1 MSTGFV
7 RYRTVR
13 TSSPLEG
20 SFQTYSRN
28 ISACSRASGPLAL
41 TIRTFLFDLAWTINA
56 AVEAHLMVDSGHH
69 QPWLVDATMSILSG
83 YLGEDELP
91 KRFAEWRP
99 IDMSRKPIS
108 FRGYDFGMEAH
119 RAQARRHKVS
129 LSTLQEEEDIRKVL
143 QFPDLVLKKNWAA
156 ILEKTG
162 IRTNEKYLEK
172 LKKRV
177 LERALTDSALE
188 GVQEL
193 RASMEGIE
201 GTANPT
207 ELTRTMGFA
216 PQGDALTM
224 AEQLAAGDAAQV
236 GVGGDAAMAE
246 QLAAGDEAQD
256 GVGGDA
262 AMAEQLAANDAA
274 QDAAQDAEE
283 QTPEAMELSSHNAK
297 RLQRNKRR
305 RERRADGKNLP
316 VRSYVRL
323 TPTPDESEEAK
334 ARRRKD
340 RRNALAR
347 LKRKKR
353 KQG

>member
-91 KRFAEWRP
+91 TRFAKWRP
-99 IDMSRKPIS
+99 IDMSRKPVS

-119 RAQARRHKVS
+119 RAQARCHKVS

-156 ILEKTG
+156 ILERTG

-188 GVQEL
+188 GVQDL
-193 RASMEGIE
+193 RASMNGIE
-201 GTANPT
+201 GTANAAG
-207 ELTRTMGFA
+207 LTRTVGFA
-216 PQGDALTM
+216 LQGGALTM
-224 AEQLAAGDAAQV
+224 AEQLAAGDAAQD
-236 GVGGDAAMAE
+236 GAGGDAAMAE
-246 QLAAGDEAQD
+246 QLAAD
-256 GVGGDA
+256 
-262 AMAEQLAANDAA
+262 DAA

-283 QTPEAMELSSHNAK
+283 QTPEVMELSSQHAK
-297 RLQRNKRR
+297 RLRRNELRR
-305 RERRADGKNLP
+305 IRRAKRKGDTVRP
-316 VRSYVRL
+316 YVRSA
-323 TPTPDESEEAK
+323 PTPDESEEAK
-334 ARRRKD
+334 ARRRNE
-340 RRNALAR
+340 RRNELAR
-347 LKRKKR
+347 MRWKKR

>member
-224 AEQLAAGDAAQV
+224 AEQLAANDA
-236 GVGGDAAMAE
+236 
-246 QLAAGDEAQD
+246 AQD

>member
-1 MSTGFV
+1 
-7 RYRTVR
+7 
-13 TSSPLEG
+13 
-20 SFQTYSRN
+20 
-28 ISACSRASGPLAL
+28 
-41 TIRTFLFDLAWTINA
+41 LAWTINA

-91 KRFAEWRP
+91 TRFAEWRP

-119 RAQARRHKVS
+119 RAQARRHKVC

-143 QFPDLVLKKNWAA
+143 QFPDLVLKNNWAA

-188 GVQEL
+188 GVQDL
-193 RASMEGIE
+193 RASMKGIE
-201 GTANPT
+201 GTANAA
-207 ELTRTMGFA
+207 ELTRTVGFA
-216 PQGDALTM
+216 LQGDALTM
-224 AEQLAAGDAAQV
+224 AEQLAAGDAAQD
-236 GVGGDAAMAE
+236 GAGGDAAMAE
-246 QLAAGDEAQD
+246 QLAAD
-256 GVGGDA
+256 
-262 AMAEQLAANDAA
+262 DAA

-283 QTPEAMELSSHNAK
+283 QTPEVMELSSQDAK
-297 RLQRNKRR
+297 RLRRNELLRI
-305 RERRADGKNLP
+305 RRAKRKGGT
-316 VRSYVRL
+316 VRSYVRSA
-323 TPTPDESEEAK
+323 PTPDESVEAK
-334 ARRRKD
+334 ARRRNE
-340 RRNALAR
+340 RRNELAR
-347 LKRKKR
+347 MRWKKR